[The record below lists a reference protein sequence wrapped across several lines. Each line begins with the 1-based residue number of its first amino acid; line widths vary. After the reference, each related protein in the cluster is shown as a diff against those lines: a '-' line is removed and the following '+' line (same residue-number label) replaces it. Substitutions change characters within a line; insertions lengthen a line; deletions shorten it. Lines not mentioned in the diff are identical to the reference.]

1 MTLIEEDITSIRL
14 VERRPSMP
22 KRATTDESQ
31 IESAPTTAT
40 NTPAL
45 SRTNSNTH
53 LAGSSTGVEFSL
65 PPVDGGFNAWIVLI
79 SGFIIEGMVWGY
91 PFSYSVYQQH
101 YMKQPE
107 FANASVTELAI
118 VGTLSTAVAYI
129 GGFLVGLLGGRF
141 SLKSMMYAGSLLMVV
156 GLLAASF
163 STQAWHLMLTQGF
176 IFGLGGAF
184 AYNSLMMFIPMYFFK
199 YRGIAT
205 GVIFAGAGV
214 FGLISPQLID
224 LSLRTI
230 DWRWTLRIVALFCLV
245 LCLGSSFIIRPR
257 YSPDAAARNRGTLKL
272 RDFSFI
278 TNKRFLVMAGA
289 VLFQGIGF
297 FVPNLFIQPY
307 ALYIGTT
314 EQTSTIILSIL
325 NAASIFG
332 QLALGHVCDRFG
344 YTVSIIIS
352 SGVAS
357 LSVFFLW
364 GFAGNSLAMLMS
376 FVVVYGTFGSGFT
389 SSFPSIVS
397 DIAGTEHGKPILI
410 NGVFMLL
417 RGIGNVVGN
426 PIGSLIL
433 TSASRVSDA
442 AGWQDMTYFVGSA
455 LLASTICGLIRR
467 FMPTRSY

>member
-184 AYNSLMMFIPMYFFK
+184 GRFSPKIY
-199 YRGIAT
+199 
-205 GVIFAGAGV
+205 IFVDG
-214 FGLISPQLID
+214 GL
-224 LSLRTI
+224 
-230 DWRWTLRIVALFCLV
+230 
-245 LCLGSSFIIRPR
+245 
-257 YSPDAAARNRGTLKL
+257 
-272 RDFSFI
+272 
-278 TNKRFLVMAGA
+278 
-289 VLFQGIGF
+289 
-297 FVPNLFIQPY
+297 
-307 ALYIGTT
+307 
-314 EQTSTIILSIL
+314 L
-325 NAASIFG
+325 N
-332 QLALGHVCDRFG
+332 
-344 YTVSIIIS
+344 
-352 SGVAS
+352 
-357 LSVFFLW
+357 
-364 GFAGNSLAMLMS
+364 
-376 FVVVYGTFGSGFT
+376 
-389 SSFPSIVS
+389 
-397 DIAGTEHGKPILI
+397 
-410 NGVFMLL
+410 
-417 RGIGNVVGN
+417 
-426 PIGSLIL
+426 
-433 TSASRVSDA
+433 
-442 AGWQDMTYFVGSA
+442 
-455 LLASTICGLIRR
+455 
-467 FMPTRSY
+467 